1 MRNNSIYQNVYIIT
15 SVVGKHMMNLSGA
28 LLESYE
34 LLQSFGSY
42 FVTWINNHRMFLSRL
57 EKKNKKKP
65 TCAIIRPETL
75 VGILET

>member
-57 EKKNKKKP
+57 EKKTKKNP
-65 TCAIIRPETL
+65 L
-75 VGILET
+75 VLL